1 MCTLCELGGVC
12 HLPFLP
18 LGHSESQVT
27 KAAGHRCGLVILPGV
42 RACEQQSR
50 CTLGLMKE
58 ASRAPAERTLILT
71 RNPAI
76 S

>member
-1 MCTLCELGGVC
+1 MCTLCELGVVS

-18 LGHSESQVT
+18 LAHSESQVT
-27 KAAGHRCGLVILPGV
+27 KAAGRMCGLIILPGV
-42 RACEQQSR
+42 RACEQQSQ

-58 ASRAPAERTLILT
+58 ASRTPAERMLILT